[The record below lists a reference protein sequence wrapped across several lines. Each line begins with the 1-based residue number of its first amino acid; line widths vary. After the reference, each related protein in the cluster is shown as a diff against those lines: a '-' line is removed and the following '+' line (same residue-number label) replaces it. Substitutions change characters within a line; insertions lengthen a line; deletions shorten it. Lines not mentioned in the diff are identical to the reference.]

1 MITLQDNKE
10 KLEQN
15 LENNQDNTTQIN
27 ISNKQNNNQDNT
39 TQINTSNKQDNNQ
52 DNTTQINTSNKQDN
66 NQDNT
71 AQINSSNYQNN
82 NQDNKQKNKIEYI
95 DEYLNEVI
103 IENKTKAI
111 TITTPLCKDLSKT
124 LKLLQSNTSIKQ
136 LNLIGNKL
144 YLSTDALTKYLLSY
158 NNIKTL
164 SFNYKLVK
172 KIDYLTKAFEEKNYK
187 WISFGKIRD
196 IETLIPILNC
206 KLENTQFGV
215 IYKNLFI
222 KEIPLLNEYLIK
234 TNIKHF
240 DIFFTI
246 DDTEYY
252 KNNLIYNKFKYYKY
266 AYLKEFLDND
276 RDDEELEEKRNIWCE
291 KYDILKKETI
301 PEIIKSLKP
310 FFDTLQ
316 KNKLMHISLNF
327 IETTNKNY
335 DVDMAYYMLDKIKK
349 EYNYYSDDV
358 IERLLLRR
366 KDGECY

>member
-1 MITLQDNKE
+1 MIRSQDNKE
-10 KLEQN
+10 NLKQN
-15 LENNQDNTTQIN
+15 LENNPFYINLLENKDNNSDNN
-27 ISNKQNNNQDNT
+27 ISNNSENNQDNNHDNN
-39 TQINTSNKQDNNQ
+39 ISNNQ
-52 DNTTQINTSNKQDN
+52 DNNTSNNSKNNPSENQNSN
-66 NQDNT
+66 NQSNT
-71 AQINSSNYQNN
+71 SNN
-82 NQDNKQKNKIEYI
+82 QKNKIEYI
-95 DEYLNEVI
+95 DEYLNEAI
-103 IENKTKAI
+103 IENKSKAI
-111 TITTPLCKDLSKT
+111 TITTPLCKDLSRS

-144 YLSTDALTKYLLSY
+144 CLSSDALTKYLLSY

-172 KIDYLTKAFEEKNYK
+172 KIDYLIKAFEEKNYK
-187 WISFGKIRD
+187 WVEFGKIRD

-222 KEIPLLNEYLIK
+222 KEIPLLNEHLIK

-252 KNNLIYNKFKYYKY
+252 KNNIIYNKFKYYKY

-366 KDGECY
+366 KDGTCY